1 MLFVEKF
8 VVQIYQLKDV
18 KEILYFLYLSR
29 RRACKRSSLRNYS
42 NFFDKKH
49 SLIFPFPFL
58 STEII
63 TTGLMYNIL
72 VGKPEPALSR
82 AKSKLRA
89 SFIMQGE
96 RNITLNIVNE

>member
-1 MLFVEKF
+1 MFENCE
-8 VVQIYQLKDV
+8 D
-18 KEILYFLYLSR
+18 
-29 RRACKRSSLRNYS
+29 
-42 NFFDKKH
+42 FDKKL

-82 AKSKLRA
+82 AKSKLRGKFYHA
-89 SFIMQGE
+89 SGAKYYSQYSQWV
-96 RNITLNIVNE
+96 R